1 MGVLAI
7 SRLAAIVES
16 STDAMMALDQDG
28 LIISWNPAA
37 ERMFGYPPSEAVG
50 RHFAVITRPERV
62 GEVSAMLERLGR
74 GEPVEPYEDRS
85 TRSDGAS
92 FDASVALSAI
102 FDDRQRV
109 FGTSAVIKD
118 ITDRTRAEAT
128 RRALEDRLQ
137 QSERLESLGQLV
149 GGIAHDFNNL
159 LAIILSYAEFAA
171 ESVEGTAAEADI
183 QQVRAAAQRGARL
196 TRQLL
201 AFGLRAGLLDV
212 NTVAVECQ
220 SLLSRTLTAD
230 IDVVLD
236 LSDVPLTIHA
246 DRGQVEQVLL
256 NLAVNARDA
265 MPSGGTLTIGTRL
278 VDLDE
283 GYVELHPEVR
293 PGRYVE
299 ICVND
304 TGTGMSSDVIDR
316 ALEPFF
322 TTKSSAE
329 GTGLGLATVHAIVL
343 RVGGSMDISSE
354 EGVGTTFRIFIPAA
368 DGIVATLAEARQVDH
383 VVADGDTVLIVEDE
397 EAILDVTTRML
408 LRNGFSVLKAT
419 DGEEALGLAAA
430 NDVQLLLTDS
440 VMPLMSGAEL
450 AQLIRAVRPNVPILL
465 MSGHDVDAIVTQ
477 LAGQRLPTIQKP
489 FDERTLLTSVRAAI
503 IAGADGGRYPA

>member
-1 MGVLAI
+1 
-7 SRLAAIVES
+7 
-16 STDAMMALDQDG
+16 
-28 LIISWNPAA
+28 
-37 ERMFGYPPSEAVG
+37 
-50 RHFAVITRPERV
+50 
-62 GEVSAMLERLGR
+62 
-74 GEPVEPYEDRS
+74 
-85 TRSDGAS
+85 
-92 FDASVALSAI
+92 
-102 FDDRQRV
+102 
-109 FGTSAVIKD
+109 
-118 ITDRTRAEAT
+118 
-128 RRALEDRLQ
+128 
-137 QSERLESLGQLV
+137 
-149 GGIAHDFNNL
+149 
-159 LAIILSYAEFAA
+159 
-171 ESVEGTAAEADI
+171 
-183 QQVRAAAQRGARL
+183 
-196 TRQLL
+196 
-201 AFGLRAGLLDV
+201 
-212 NTVAVECQ
+212 
-220 SLLSRTLTAD
+220 
-230 IDVVLD
+230 VVLD

-283 GYVELHPEVR
+283 GYVELHPEVQ
-293 PGRYVE
+293 PGRYAE

-322 TTKSSAE
+322 TTKSSNE

-343 RVGGSMDISSE
+343 KVGGSMDVSSE

-383 VVADGDTVLIVEDE
+383 VVADGDTILIVEDE

-477 LAGQRLPTIQKP
+477 LAGQRLATIQKP

-503 IAGADGGRYPA
+503 TAGADGGAYPI